1 MIKHLLLV
9 LISNVA
15 LITAGPSP
23 RMCSSFAKF
32 AERWNP
38 LPETLLSWS
47 KNNCDKIQPR
57 PNDMSCEDVVQF
69 VADCNFSGG
78 GPGPGKL
85 ADTTNRQVADT
96 FYQRTYENFPR
107 VLPKYIYYNENT
119 ARDYGQFGNWY
130 YPNYYPPTYLG
141 FFDGRPASMAQL
153 ENDYKF
159 ARSGHYPYN
168 RADNIVNIGLQQ
180 TYLPT
185 CLHDL
190 FYCVRA
196 STGQR
201 PQAYLNY
208 KEYRRDRDMAAE
220 QMSQRDQDIKT
231 LRRHRARH
239 HEDDE

>member
-1 MIKHLLLV
+1 MIEKSIIFFVLFQLLQC
-9 LISNVA
+9 A
-15 LITAGPSP
+15 PSP
-23 RMCSSFAKF
+23 QMCRSFAKF

-38 LPETLLSWS
+38 LPETLLTWS
-47 KNNCDKIQPR
+47 RSNCDKIQPR
-57 PNDMSCEDVVQF
+57 PRDMSCEDVVQF
-69 VADCNFSGG
+69 VSDCNFSGG
-78 GPGPGKL
+78 GPGGKL
-85 ADTTNRQVADT
+85 SEATNRQVADN
-96 FYQRTYENFPR
+96 FYSRTYENNAR

-141 FFDGRPASMAQL
+141 YFDGRPASMAQL

-159 ARSGHYPYN
+159 AKGGHYPYN
-168 RADNIVNIGLQQ
+168 RADNIINIGLQQ

-201 PQAYLNY
+201 PQQYLNY
-208 KEYRRDRDMAAE
+208 QEYRRDRDYAA
-220 QMSQRDQDIKT
+220 SQLK
-231 LRRHRARH
+231 A
-239 HEDDE
+239 EDDEAPLKPRRKHRKKQED